1 MSERSGRVGA
11 LGRFRALGGFDLDSR
26 PVTTSQPAGSAGG
39 SLDADDRAAIA
50 DLLYAYAWHLD
61 RNEPGEV
68 GEAFCEDASLDYGP
82 EVPTIVGRRE
92 IVAAVARGQEEIFAG
107 CSHHIS
113 NVRISPDGAGE
124 AAVTAY
130 VYSWTS
136 YRSGAPDGDMW
147 GQYHCRM
154 RRTPEGWRIAEMVLR
169 VAGMKNFHRAS
180 MHPIGRRP

>member
-1 MSERSGRVGA
+1 MT
-11 LGRFRALGGFDLDSR
+11 SR
-26 PVTTSQPAGSAGG
+26 PDDNASGAT
-39 SLDADDRAAIA
+39 LDADDRAAIA
-50 DLLYAYAWHLD
+50 DLLYGYAWHLD
-61 RNEPGEV
+61 RNEPEEV
-68 GEAFCEDASLDYGP
+68 GEVFCEDASLDYGP

-113 NVRISPDGAGE
+113 NVRISPDGPDRA
-124 AAVTAY
+124 TCTSY

-154 RRTPEGWRIAEMVLR
+154 RRTAEGWRIAEMVLR
-169 VAGMKNFHRAS
+169 VAGMKNFHRGS
-180 MHPIGRRP
+180 MHPLGRRP

>member
-1 MSERSGRVGA
+1 MTEI
-11 LGRFRALGGFDLDSR
+11 
-26 PVTTSQPAGSAGG
+26 PAGGDPGAPLG
-39 SLDADDRAAIA
+39 ADDRAAIA

-61 RNEPGEV
+61 RNEPEEV
-68 GEAFCEDASLDYGP
+68 GEVFCEDASLDYGP

-107 CSHHIS
+107 CSHHIT
-113 NVRISPDGAGE
+113 NVRISPGGAGE

-154 RRTPEGWRIAEMVLR
+154 RRTADGWRIAEMVLR
-169 VAGMKNFHRAS
+169 VAGIKNFHRGS

>member
-1 MSERSGRVGA
+1 MT
-11 LGRFRALGGFDLDSR
+11 DN
-26 PVTTSQPAGSAGG
+26 PAGGDAGT

-61 RNEPGEV
+61 RNEPEEV
-68 GEAFCEDASLDYGP
+68 GEAFCEDGVLDYGP
-82 EVPTIVGRRE
+82 EVPTIVGRAN
-92 IVAAVARGQEEIFAG
+92 IVTAVARGQQEIFSA

-113 NVRISPDGAGE
+113 NVRIFPDGVGE
-124 AAVTAY
+124 AAVTSY
-130 VYSWTS
+130 VYSWTQ

-154 RRTPEGWRIAEMVLR
+154 RRTAEGWRIAEMVLR
-169 VAGMKNFHRAS
+169 VAGFKNFHRGS